1 MHALSWFSTRVN
13 KKIIKTKRYF
23 AHSDAQKE
31 RKNVGLGQF
40 VLLLTLTP
48 FIFSLSL
55 YDLGDSDN
63 IASKYLIDPD
73 RFDSLSYDELIT
85 GGKGPPTKPELDKL
99 SPEHR
104 EDIRKLTG
112 KSPEALCLTKIE
124 NPGKFRDIKS
134 INKMIR
140 IQIRNTVRV
149 QLENKCRSYRRAKK
163 DYDRKLKRYQDAENQ
178 KSEEQT
184 QLREQ
189 ADTFIDSAHIKPTPP
204 ATEIIETSKGHFS
217 ALLEQAAI
225 EEEPLLT
232 SSSFGSRTKQ
242 ENSENQTSSTP
253 EGIDGT
259 GADIQTDDPTNGVIT
274 NLVNRAL
281 NATSFQILTY
291 PAWLLGFLFIFPV
304 IAIAIKRR
312 AWGLLAFGLS
322 VPAYNYTL
330 YLISFLY
337 TTFSSGNISY
347 GYGALGLFQLNS
359 PLFAQIALVWFLIRG
374 HIISRAFITFM
385 VLLICLTLLP
395 SLLGNLS
402 LIDPSYINHEGYSI
416 LKAQLPLIIF
426 VIVAGMGRLIV
437 KGAKENTVLL
447 KNLGW
452 WPNIKSAAH
461 ALVLWLPMA
470 ILCLPFFYLTEWLL
484 PKHITNQLHENKV
497 LQFDYSH
504 PDGVLDNAL
513 QSTAHITDDIN
524 FAWHL
529 AVEER
534 KAYLYSGNKEVQ
546 EWDFEYAVNKHYNEI
561 IPSSLAFKNSKSD
574 VALVGWLIDLS
585 TKKTQESINRAYQT
599 IRNDIRS
606 KITELARD
614 KEEFIKN
621 KAEDG
626 KNKAIEELEAIKREG
641 KKIIL
646 ANNTSAQSTLWWTL
660 NYIQAAH
667 QLALLFFA
675 FICVKSY
682 CYVFARVS
690 FNQNTGT
697 VITLGDT
704 LEQTASDTS
713 NEVASEA
720 EGEVKDQLTA
730 QTSGQD
736 NASSNITASNIK
748 ACGLDY
754 LINSDKEATY
764 YITRRY
770 QCRGKAPK
778 LCLPQKFC
786 APFARLF
793 SKAYTMNEVAMKQGD
808 ADVSCSATKGI
819 EFFEWDLA
827 DGEKVIFDFHHFVGM
842 TKELQLST
850 LISPRISSLLLDR
863 MIYSQATGP
872 GKLILMTKG
881 RAEIGDACVSNSTKK
896 VGSFPSER
904 MIAMQLN
911 SKLHVDS
918 ELDILNIYFSSA
930 YVSPISGKMIID
942 VDSQRGAKT
951 GLASF
956 IRHFVFPG

>member
-13 KKIIKTKRYF
+13 KKLVKTKRYF
-23 AHSDAQKE
+23 AHSDAEKE

-73 RFDSLSYDELIT
+73 RFDSLSYEELVS
-85 GGKGPPTKPELDKL
+85 GGNKVPKKPFVRVSSKQ
-99 SPEHR
+99 R
-104 EDIRKLTG
+104 ESLKKYFRTT
-112 KSPEALCLTKIE
+112 PEALCLKL
-124 NPGKFRDIKS
+124 IKS
-134 INKMIR
+134 KPKKHSRMHNACRHYKKQLDTYNK
-140 IQIRNTVRV
+140 QIK
-149 QLENKCRSYRRAKK
+149 QYRAA
-163 DYDRKLKRYQDAENQ
+163 QNQ
-178 KSEEQT
+178 KSKEQNY
-184 QLREQ
+184 LKKQ
-189 ADTFIDSAHIKPTPP
+189 ADSFLSRAHLKPTPP
-204 ATEIIETSKGHFS
+204 KTEIIEISKSPFS
-217 ALLEQAAI
+217 TFLNQFAI
-225 EEEPLLT
+225 EEGSPLLI
-232 SSSFGSRTKQ
+232 SSTEGQHSKKEDSNK
-242 ENSENQTSSTP
+242 QTSPTP

-259 GADIQTDDPTNGVIT
+259 GADIQTDTTTNGVVN
-274 NLVNRAL
+274 NLIDRAL

-291 PAWLLGFLFIFPV
+291 PAWLLGFLLIFPV

-312 AWGLLAFGLS
+312 AWGLVIFGLS
-322 VPAYNYTL
+322 VPAYNYAL
-330 YLISFLY
+330 HFISLFY
-337 TTFSSGNISY
+337 NPFFY
-347 GYGALGLFQLNS
+347 GYGDLGLLQLSS

-385 VLLICLTLLP
+385 ALLICLTLIP

-402 LIDPSYINHEGYSI
+402 LIDPSYINHEGYSM
-416 LKAQLPLIIF
+416 LKAQLPLVIF
-426 VIVAGMGRLIV
+426 FIAAGMGRLIV
-437 KGAKENTVLL
+437 KGAKENAVLL
-447 KNLGW
+447 KKLGW

-461 ALVLWLPMA
+461 ALILWLPMA
-470 ILCLPFFYLTEWLL
+470 ILCLPFFYFTEWLL

-504 PDGVLDNAL
+504 PAGVLDNAL

-534 KAYLYSGNKEVQ
+534 KAYFYSGNKEVQ
-546 EWDFEYAVNKHYNEI
+546 GWDFEYAVNKHYSEI
-561 IPSSLAFKNSKSD
+561 VPSSLVFKNNKSD

-585 TKKTQESINRAYQT
+585 TEKTQESINRSYQT
-599 IRNDIRS
+599 IRNDIRRN
-606 KITELARD
+606 ITELARE
-614 KEEFIKN
+614 KEKLIKS

-626 KNKAIEELEAIKREG
+626 KDKAINELEAIKREG

-646 ANNTSAQSTLWWTL
+646 ANNTSAQSTLWWTI

-667 QLALLFFA
+667 QLALLLFA

-682 CYVFARVS
+682 FYVFARVS

-704 LEQTASDTS
+704 LEQTTS
-713 NEVASEA
+713 NISE
-720 EGEVKDQLTA
+720 
-730 QTSGQD
+730 TSNQGQSD
-736 NASSNITASNIK
+736 FNITASNIK

-754 LINSDKEATY
+754 LISSDKEETY

-778 LCLPQKFC
+778 LCLPQKFR

-793 SKAYTMNEVAMKQGD
+793 NKAYTMNEVAMKQGD

-819 EFFEWDLA
+819 EFFEWNLEED
-827 DGEKVIFDFHHFVGM
+827 EKVIFDFHHFVGM

-881 RAEIGDACVSNSTKK
+881 RAEIGDACVNNSTKK

-904 MIAMQLN
+904 MIAMQLD

-930 YVSPISGKMIID
+930 YISPISGKMIID